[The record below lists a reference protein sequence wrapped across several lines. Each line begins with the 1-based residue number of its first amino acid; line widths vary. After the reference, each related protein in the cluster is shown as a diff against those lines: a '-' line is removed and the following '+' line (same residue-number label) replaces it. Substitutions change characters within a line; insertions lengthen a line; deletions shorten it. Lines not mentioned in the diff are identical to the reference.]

1 MTLKTNISG
10 EHIIQEVL
18 RLLNLP
24 RETLSAKAISTALN
38 LPATRLADLAERF
51 DDLVARSGLREA
63 SDTILD
69 RFVRGTEVHGLEHI
83 PQDGP
88 LLVVANHPGMMD
100 GLVITANLPR
110 PDLKI
115 VASAMPIFTELQAM
129 KDHLI
134 YTTRNTFERLTV
146 VREAIKHLHDD
157 GAVLIFPRGIIEPDP
172 AILEG
177 AVESINKW
185 SRSLE
190 VMIRQVPDTQV
201 MVTIVSGVLSSWSLR
216 NPITKIRREINERQ
230 KIAEI
235 IQGVQHLFLPRT
247 ISLNP
252 RLRFSSPMTFSE
264 VTNRLQSLSP
274 MEAIRNRAK
283 QLIADHAKQ

>member
-1 MTLKTNISG
+1 MTLKSNISG

-24 RETLSAKAISTALN
+24 REKLSAKAISAALN
-38 LPATRLADLAERF
+38 APAERLADLAERF
-51 DDLVARSGLREA
+51 DNLVARSGLREA
-63 SDTILD
+63 SDAILD
-69 RFVRGTEVHGLEHI
+69 RFIRGMEVYGLEHI
-83 PQDGP
+83 PADGP
-88 LLVVANHPGMMD
+88 LLIVANHPGMMD

-115 VASAMPIFTELQAM
+115 IASAMPIFTELQAM
-129 KDHLI
+129 KNHLI
-134 YTTRNTFERLTV
+134 YTTRNTFERLAV
-146 VREAIKHLHDD
+146 VREAIQHLRDD

-177 AVESINKW
+177 AAESINKW

-190 VMIRQVPDTQV
+190 IMIRQVPDTQV

-216 NPITKIRREINERQ
+216 NPLTRIRKEINERQ

-247 ISLNP
+247 ISVKP
-252 RLRFSSPMTFSE
+252 RLRFSPPMTFAQ
-264 VTNRLQSLSP
+264 VTDRLHSLSP
-274 MEAIRNRAK
+274 MDAIRNRAK
-283 QLIADHAKQ
+283 QLIADHTK

>member
-18 RLLNLP
+18 RLLNMP

-38 LPATRLADLAERF
+38 MPARRLADLAERF
-51 DDLVARSGLREA
+51 DNLVARSGLRDA
-63 SDTILD
+63 SDAILD
-69 RFVRGTEVHGLEHI
+69 RFIRGMEVHGLEHI
-83 PQDGP
+83 PSDGP

-134 YTTRNTFERLTV
+134 YTTRNTFERLAV
-146 VREAIKHLHDD
+146 VREAIQHLRDD

-177 AVESINKW
+177 AAESINKW

-190 VMIRQVPDTQV
+190 IMIRQVPDTQV

-216 NPITKIRREINERQ
+216 NPITRIRREISERQ

-235 IQGVQHLFLPRT
+235 VQSVQHLFLPGT
-247 ISLNP
+247 ISLTP
-252 RLRFSSPMTFSE
+252 HLASARR
-264 VTNRLQSLSP
+264 
-274 MEAIRNRAK
+274 
-283 QLIADHAKQ
+283 

>member
-10 EHIIQEVL
+10 EYIIQEVL
-18 RLLNLP
+18 RLLNMP

-38 LPATRLADLAERF
+38 MPAKRLADLAERF
-51 DDLVARSGLREA
+51 DHLVARSGLRDA

-69 RFVRGTEVHGLEHI
+69 HFIRGMEVQGLEHI
-83 PQDGP
+83 PTDGP

-129 KDHLI
+129 KEHLI
-134 YTTRNTFERLTV
+134 YTTRNTFERLAV
-146 VREAIKHLHDD
+146 VREAIQHLRDD

-177 AVESINKW
+177 AADSINKW

-190 VMIRQVPDTQV
+190 IMIRQVPDTQV

-216 NPITKIRREINERQ
+216 NPITRIRKEINERQ

-252 RLRFSSPMTFSE
+252 RLRFSPPMTFAE
-264 VTNRLQSLSP
+264 VADRLHSLSP

-283 QLIADHAKQ
+283 QLLTDYTK